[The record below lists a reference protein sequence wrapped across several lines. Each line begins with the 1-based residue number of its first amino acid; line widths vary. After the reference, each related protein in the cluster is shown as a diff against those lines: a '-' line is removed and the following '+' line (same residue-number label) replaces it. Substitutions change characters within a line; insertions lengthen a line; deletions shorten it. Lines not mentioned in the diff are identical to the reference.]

1 MIYATPC
8 SPRSS
13 IRGRLGGTSWP
24 SSSAAF
30 HAPSTCPAAH
40 YTGRSARRSC
50 AGHDAG
56 ISPRPGYAT
65 KRGARYP
72 GGFGRLGTPAQPGR
86 VSSRRIWAEWP
97 EVLVDLRDA
106 VFTPLIHSGTPR
118 GDIVALL
125 KRRAPHPVDIH
136 RGSLHRQ
143 VRAQIVRWARRW
155 HLTAPGIRDEA
166 WRTLS
171 WWARWARDSRPAGR
185 AFGWAP
191 LVSTTP
197 RSIAPIEPCP
207 PRIPPSAPLVSTT
220 PRTIA
225 PPTPTLLRPRD
236 CGGLIWLVRHRVWP
250 TPASLEDLA
259 NGVTERGHVTPN
271 AVRGA
276 VNFLAHELDLPVRRR
291 GRPRAARSRAPSPRA

>member
-1 MIYATPC
+1 M
-8 SPRSS
+8 R
-13 IRGRLGGTSWP
+13 RRLGRPSWP
-24 SSSAAF
+24 SSSAAR
-30 HAPSTCPAAH
+30 HTPSTFTAAH
-40 YTGRSARRSC
+40 HTGRSARRSC

-56 ISPRPGYAT
+56 ISTRPGYAT

-86 VSSRRIWAEWP
+86 VSSRRSGRSARDSRPAGQGEWP
-97 EVLVDLRDA
+97 EVLDDLRDA

-125 KRRAPHPVDIH
+125 TRRVPHPVDIH
-136 RGSLHRQ
+136 CGSLHRQ

-155 HLTAPGIRDEA
+155 HINAPGMRDDA

-171 WWARWARDSRPAGR
+171 WWARWA
-185 AFGWAP
+185 P
-191 LVSTTP
+191 LVDVNTTP
-197 RSIAPIEPCP
+197 RH
-207 PRIPPSAPLVSTT
+207 
-220 PRTIA
+220 IA
-225 PPTPTLLRPRD
+225 PPTPTLRRPRD
-236 CGGLIWLVRHRVWP
+236 GGGLIWLVRHRVWP

-259 NGVTERGHVTPN
+259 NGVTERGHVTPH

-276 VNFLAHELDLPVRRR
+276 VNRLARELDLPVRRR